1 MSNSFDD
8 FEFDD
13 DGPAPTPDWLREMD
27 DDKPGTTPPAAP
39 TPAAP
44 APAPAP
50 GIDLDRLREKTTRAG
65 AMDDDMAAD
74 APVTSED
81 GNGQGNFFSRMTPA
95 QRLIIAVFF
104 VVDVCVVGVG
114 LLLLVGA
121 I

>member
-1 MSNSFDD
+1 MSNLFDD

-13 DGPAPTPDWLREMD
+13 DEPAPAPDWLRDLD
-27 DDKPGTTPPAAP
+27 DDKPGAAAP
-39 TPAAP
+39 ASSSP
-44 APAPAP
+44 APAPASSSS
-50 GIDLDRLREKTTRAG
+50 GIDLDRLREKSARAG
-65 AMDDDMAAD
+65 AMDDEIAAD
-74 APVTSED
+74 ATVITTSSTES
-81 GNGQGNFFSRMTPA
+81 GNFFSRMSPA

>member
-1 MSNSFDD
+1 MSNLFDD

-13 DGPAPTPDWLREMD
+13 DEPAPAPDWLRDLD
-27 DDKPGTTPPAAP
+27 DDKPATGAAAP
-39 TPAAP
+39 TASAPAASS
-44 APAPAP
+44 P
-50 GIDLDRLREKTTRAG
+50 GIDLDRLREKSARAG
-65 AMDDDMAAD
+65 AMDDEIAAD
-74 APVTSED
+74 ATVVTTSSTES
-81 GNGQGNFFSRMTPA
+81 GNFFNRMSPA